1 MVVVLDGSGGNGI
14 KLSGSV
20 MVLTLLVL
28 DDVGA

>member
-1 MVVVLDGSGGNGI
+1 MLDGSGGNGI
-14 KLSGSV
+14 KLSGLV

>member
-14 KLSGSV
+14 ELSGLV

>member
-1 MVVVLDGSGGNGI
+1 MLDDSGGNGI
-14 KLSGSV
+14 KRSGLV